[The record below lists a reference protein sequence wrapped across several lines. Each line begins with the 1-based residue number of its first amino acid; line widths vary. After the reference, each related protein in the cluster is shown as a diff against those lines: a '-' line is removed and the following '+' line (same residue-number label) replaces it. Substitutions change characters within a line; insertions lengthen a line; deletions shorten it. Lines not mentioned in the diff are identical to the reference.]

1 LTFAKKKDTSRV
13 SIHTTKILGRTVHLL
28 DTPGFND
35 SHRSDE
41 ETLQELAYWLAA
53 AYERDVKLSGIV
65 YLHCITN
72 TRLQGSAARA
82 LDAFKKMCGDDA
94 FGGVVVATTFWDT
107 IPTDELTKAQNR
119 HEELHGK
126 IRDDILR
133 HGGRIVS
140 LSAVEIDAMNILRH
154 IVSKARSL
162 TLTLQRQLV
171 DENRLLHQTDAG
183 KALFGH
189 LTQRYQSLESTTNEA
204 QKRMTGATKTGRMD
218 QLDEIGDAVTEMAE
232 NMRTADANIERARV
246 NLSDIRETWE
256 HNINQDDERLA
267 ATTRLIEQQL
277 EAERN
282 RQGKSGSA
290 SFANSSSAEITS
302 VPSDT
307 ASHIAAFSRDV
318 HQPSEAYM
326 TLRLEELERERQAL
340 TVQMGQRLNRR
351 RGRGA
356 TTFGVLGTSL
366 AVGQLIAA
374 LACVVM

>member
-1 LTFAKKKDTSRV
+1 VF
-13 SIHTTKILGRTVHLL
+13 IHTTKILGRNVHLL

-82 LDAFKKMCGDDA
+82 LDAVKKMCGDEA
-94 FGGVVVATTFWDT
+94 FCGVVLATTFWDT
-107 IPTDELTKAQNR
+107 VPTDELIKAQNR

-126 IRDDILR
+126 VRDDILR
-133 HGGRIVS
+133 HGGRLVS
-140 LSAVEIDAMNILRH
+140 LSAVKIDAMNILRH
-154 IVSKARSL
+154 IVSNARSL

-171 DENRLLHQTDAG
+171 DENRLLHETDAG
-183 KALFGH
+183 QALFGH
-189 LTQRYQSLESTTNEA
+189 LTLRYQSLQSTTSEA
-204 QKRMTGATKTGRMD
+204 QKRMTGGIKTGRMN
-218 QLDEIGDAVTEMAE
+218 QLDEIGDAVTEVAE
-232 NMRTADANIERARV
+232 NMRMADANIERTRV
-246 NLSDIRETWE
+246 TLSDIRKTWE
-256 HNINQDDERLA
+256 DNINQDDERLV
-267 ATTRLIEQQL
+267 ATTRLIEKRL

-282 RQGKSGSA
+282 CQGTSA
-290 SFANSSSAEITS
+290 SASYASSSTVETTS
-302 VPSDT
+302 VPSDEVSNT
-307 ASHIAAFSRDV
+307 ATFSKDV
-318 HQPSEAYM
+318 YPPSEAYM

-340 TVQMGQRLNRR
+340 TIQMGQRLNRR
-351 RGRGA
+351 YQPHPRGRGA

>member
-1 LTFAKKKDTSRV
+1 V

-53 AYERDVKLSGIV
+53 AYERDVKLNGIV

-94 FGGVVVATTFWDT
+94 FGGVVIATTFWDT
-107 IPTDELTKAQNR
+107 VPTNELTKAQSR
-119 HEELHGK
+119 HEELYGK
-126 IRDDILR
+126 VRDDILR
-133 HGGRIVS
+133 HGGRLVS

-154 IVSKARSL
+154 IVSNARSL
-162 TLTLQRQLV
+162 TLMLQRQLV

-183 KALFGH
+183 QALFGH
-189 LTQRYQSLESTTNEA
+189 LTLRYQSLQSITDESE
-204 QKRMTGATKTGRMD
+204 KRMTGAIKSGRVS
-218 QLDEIGDAVTEMAE
+218 QLDKIGDAVAEMAE
-232 NMRTADANIERARV
+232 NMRTADANIERTIV
-246 NLSDIRETWE
+246 TLNNIRKTWE
-256 HNINQDDERLA
+256 DNISQDDERLA

-282 RQGKSGSA
+282 CQVKSEGA
-290 SFANSSSAEITS
+290 SYASSSSAEATS
-302 VPSDT
+302 VSSDVNT
-307 ASHIAAFSRDV
+307 GTFSTNV
-318 HQPSEAYM
+318 SQPSETYM
-326 TLRLEELERERQAL
+326 TLRLEELERERQVL
-340 TVQMGQRLNRR
+340 TIQMGQRLNRR
-351 RGRGA
+351 YQPRPRGRGA